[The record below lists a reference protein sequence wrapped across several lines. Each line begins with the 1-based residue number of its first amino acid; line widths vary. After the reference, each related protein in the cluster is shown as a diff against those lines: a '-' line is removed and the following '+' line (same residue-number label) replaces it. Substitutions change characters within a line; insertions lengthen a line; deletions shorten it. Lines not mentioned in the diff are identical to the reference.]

1 MANTLIIRFYCPF
14 RKPFIYKGRIV
25 ENPQMKQ
32 RRRGGNSK
40 TNVQLSRTR
49 ARGAE
54 ARVRARPAELAPAAH
69 GWAGA
74 RPGRPGG
81 GAGGGSCASVTRGDP
96 GSVPSSPPALRARR
110 SVPLANH
117 GAAAGS
123 SRARGSPWFPSPA
136 VGRRCSRRSE
146 SPSPSLGSPFGPRGS
161 GSLHTGTAV
170 GRAEGS
176 RPRVLS
182 PSTRFRLVG
191 ESLRRQKC

>member
-54 ARVRARPAELAPAAH
+54 ATVRARPAELAPAAH

-136 VGRRCSRRSE
+136 VGRRCSRRASWGGRRVPRRV
-146 SPSPSLGSPFGPRGS
+146 SGHPSAHVALGHSTLEPPWGVQRGPGRGFCP
-161 GSLHTGTAV
+161 
-170 GRAEGS
+170 RAHAS
-176 RPRVLS
+176 V
-182 PSTRFRLVG
+182 
-191 ESLRRQKC
+191 